1 MQRLMQDTT
10 IQIRRV
16 TGKRVNSLR
25 LSRREEVVYRL
36 RVGHTGLNAGLCTVC
51 QVREDVDQVLFK
63 CEKYNDNRIIW
74 QEMEGEKSVNEIL
87 EEKGTTSERLKALFI
102 YIYSTGFMKRIYV
115 YYSLRSIFT
124 NTKQLNFFISSNFIC
139 CYA

>member
-36 RVGHTGLNAGLCTVC
+36 RVGHTGLNAGL
-51 QVREDVDQVLFK
+51 
-63 CEKYNDNRIIW
+63 
-74 QEMEGEKSVNEIL
+74 
-87 EEKGTTSERLKALFI
+87 
-102 YIYSTGFMKRIYV
+102 
-115 YYSLRSIFT
+115 
-124 NTKQLNFFISSNFIC
+124 
-139 CYA
+139 